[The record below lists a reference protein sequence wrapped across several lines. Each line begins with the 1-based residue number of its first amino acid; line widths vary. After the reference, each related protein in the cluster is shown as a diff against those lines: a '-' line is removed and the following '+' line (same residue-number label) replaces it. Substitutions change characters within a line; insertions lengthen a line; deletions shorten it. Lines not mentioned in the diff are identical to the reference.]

1 MIQLLTMV
9 VIGEGMVAVL
19 VSLDLPP
26 ISKVARSINYASSSR
41 FTAVIGTLAGTMFVI
56 LGSSITSIMK
66 IQGRSRELGAVTPTD
81 QILMKTHMLEASLMG
96 YALLLGFLIDRLH
109 YFVRRVDALKKEV
122 KNTRTPLNEEKQ
134 KSSSNTTKVLK
145 DEIAELKHKLQTLSL
160 DSESIEKQAKS
171 AEANAKAL
179 EEQAQG
185 FLLKY
190 DRLEEDNQKL
200 QSEISALK
208 KTSPNVHSKKDA

>member
-1 MIQLLTMV
+1 MIQLLSTV
-9 VIGEGMVAVL
+9 VVAEAIVAVL
-19 VSLDLPP
+19 ISIDVAP
-26 ISKVARSINYASSSR
+26 IRKVVRRIDYRASSRMS
-41 FTAVIGTLAGTMFVI
+41 AVIGTLAGTMFVI
-56 LGSSITSIMK
+56 LGSSINSIAK
-66 IQGRSRELGAVTPTD
+66 IQGQSRELGAITPTD
-81 QILMKTHMLEASLMG
+81 QILSKTHMLEASLMG